1 MIFVKKHFTLQNR
14 YFYRNEYM
22 PLTRFRLPFVLTLCF
37 CLSSL
42 AVWAQMQENAD
53 EAFQQAAEHHRPVLL
68 VFAGSDWCA
77 PCIHFE
83 KKILAEHSF
92 QEFAGANLVLLKAD
106 FPQRTRQPDSLRKQ
120 NEALA
125 EKYNPTGIFPYILVL
140 RDNGNV
146 VKILNYHNE
155 SPAQF
160 IDEIKPLLL
169 P

>member
-1 MIFVKKHFTLQNR
+1 LRRVQ
-14 YFYRNEYM
+14 
-22 PLTRFRLPFVLTLCF
+22 LPFTLTLCLF
-37 CLSSL
+37 LSGIT
-42 AVWAQMQENAD
+42 AWAQVREDAA

-83 KKILAEHSF
+83 NKILAEHSF
-92 QEFAGANLVLLKAD
+92 QEFAGANLVVLRAD
-106 FPQRTRQPDSLRKQ
+106 FPQRARQSDALRKQ

-125 EKYNPTGIFPYILVL
+125 EKYNPSGIFPYILLL

-146 VKILNYHNE
+146 VKVLNYHNE

>member
-1 MIFVKKHFTLQNR
+1 MLLKRLQLSFT
-14 YFYRNEYM
+14 
-22 PLTRFRLPFVLTLCF
+22 LTLCLF
-37 CLSSL
+37 LSGL
-42 AVWAQMQENAD
+42 TAGAQVREDAT

-83 KKILAEHSF
+83 KKILAEQSF
-92 QEFAGANLVLLKAD
+92 QEFAGANLVVLRAD
-106 FPQRTRQPDSLRKQ
+106 FPQRTRQSDSLQKQ

-125 EKYNPTGIFPYILVL
+125 EKYNPSGVFPYILLL
-140 RDNGNV
+140 RDNGQV
-146 VKILNYHNE
+146 VKVLNYHNE

>member
-1 MIFVKKHFTLQNR
+1 MI
-14 YFYRNEYM
+14 
-22 PLTRFRLPFVLTLCF
+22 RFRLPFVLTLCF
-37 CLSSL
+37 FLSGL
-42 AVWAQMQENAD
+42 AAWAQVRENAD
-53 EAFQQAAEHHRPVLL
+53 EAFHQATEHHRPVLL

-92 QEFAGANLVLLKAD
+92 QEFADANLVLLKAD
-106 FPQRTRQPDSLRKQ
+106 FPQRARQSDSLRRQ

-125 EKYNPTGIFPYILVL
+125 EKYNPSGVFPYILLL
-140 RDNGNV
+140 RDDGNV
-146 VKILNYHNE
+146 VKVLNYHNE

>member
-1 MIFVKKHFTLQNR
+1 MIFAGKHFAFQNR

-22 PLTRFRLPFVLTLCF
+22 PLKRFRLSFALTLCLF
-37 CLSSL
+37 LSGL
-42 AVWAQMQENAD
+42 ATWAQVQENAE

-83 KKILAEHSF
+83 KTVLAEHSF
-92 QEFAGANLVLLKAD
+92 QEFAGANLVVLRAD
-106 FPQRTRQPDSLRKQ
+106 FPQRTRQSDSLQKQ

-125 EKYNPTGIFPYILVL
+125 EKYNPSGIFPYILLL

-146 VKILNYHNE
+146 LKVLHYHNE
-155 SPAQF
+155 SSAQF